1 METALW
7 EYNGTWRLQTDVPK
21 IVAKLKRRKEVD
33 LIGTSPNSNWHIFH
47 IQYSSRK
54 NALKGL
60 TRLSGQECFFNAV
73 EGAVLLKNGCKL
85 QENQ

>member
-7 EYNGTWRLQTDVPK
+7 EYNETWRLQTDVPK
-21 IVAKLKRRKEVD
+21 IINKLKRRKEVD

-60 TRLSGQECFFNAV
+60 TRLNTIFSSPKTPFV
-73 EGAVLLKNGCKL
+73 VVHLIRLP
-85 QENQ
+85 

>member
-7 EYNGTWRLQTDVPK
+7 EYNGAWRLQTDVPK

-33 LIGTSPNSNWHIFH
+33 LIGTSRNSNWHIFH